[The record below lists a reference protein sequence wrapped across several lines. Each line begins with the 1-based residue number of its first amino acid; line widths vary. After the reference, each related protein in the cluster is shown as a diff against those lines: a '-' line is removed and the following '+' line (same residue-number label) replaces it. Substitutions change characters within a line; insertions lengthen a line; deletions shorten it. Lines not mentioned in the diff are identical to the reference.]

1 MKLFVEGGGDAGDLQ
16 TACRKGFTAFI
27 TKAGITRRPR
37 VVACGSRQN
46 AYESF
51 RTAVEKG
58 EAAMLLVD
66 SEAPIAAEHQ
76 AGPADDWHPWR
87 HLKARPGDGWDLP
100 AGAKDRHCQLM
111 VECMESWFIA
121 DAGSL
126 AAYFGQG
133 FAPNALPRRRDSE
146 AISKAT
152 IFGALAEATKACK
165 TKAAYGKGAHS
176 FEILARIDPA
186 PVMAASPWARR
197 FIDALRILP

>member
-1 MKLFVEGGGDAGDLQ
+1 MKLFVEGGGDARDLQ

-27 TKAGITRRPR
+27 TSAGITRRPR
-37 VVACGSRQN
+37 VVACGNRRN

-66 SEAPIAAEHQ
+66 SEAPVAAEYQ
-76 AGPADDWHPWR
+76 TGPPDDWHPWR
-87 HLKARPGDGWDLP
+87 HLKARPGDGWDTP
-100 AGAKDRHCQLM
+100 VGAEDRHCHLM

-121 DAGSL
+121 DVGSL

-133 FAPNALPRRRDSE
+133 FALHALPKHPDRE
-146 AISKAT
+146 GISKAT
-152 IFGALAEATKACK
+152 ILSALKGATKACK
-165 TKAAYGKGAHS
+165 TKAAYDKGAHS

-186 PVMAASPWARR
+186 PVMAALPWARR
-197 FIDALRILP
+197 FIDALRNSP